1 MEYLFLGIVK
11 IIDNIVS
18 TFKSISTYQE
28 KKILSSVLVA
38 LSQLIF
44 YCVVAEVISDNSL
57 LSILIVSVSSGIG
70 NYIAFTINYKF
81 KKAAKWTY
89 VITSSYM
96 EDIKQL
102 CEYLVKNKIKY
113 IVNDGYTRSGNP
125 TLNVIAFSKSKE
137 DSRKIETYLSSSK
150 NKYLKEII

>member
-1 MEYLFLGIVK
+1 MEYLLLGLVK
-11 IIDNIVS
+11 IVDNIVS

-28 KKILSSVLVA
+28 KKMLSSVLVVF
-38 LSQLIF
+38 SQLIF
-44 YCVVAEVISDNSL
+44 YCVVAEVINENSL

-89 VITSSYM
+89 VITSSHM

-102 CEYLVKNKIKY
+102 CEELVKNNIKY
-113 IVNDGYTRSGNP
+113 IVNDGYTRSGNH

-137 DSRKIETYLSSSK
+137 DSRKIESYLSSSK